1 MIRMGDYCL
10 EPPKCRRLPYSPAG
24 LSQNMTKAIA
34 GLVGG
39 VTAVILI
46 QQLLKEIFEEKE
58 VKLR

>member
-1 MIRMGDYCL
+1 MIRMGDYYL
-10 EPPKCRRLPYSPAG
+10 EPPKCRRLPYSPAE
-24 LSQNMTKAIA
+24 LSRDMTRAVA

-39 VTAVILI
+39 VIAVTLI